1 MIGLTALAAWAATTL
16 TMLLAWAS
24 FDGPGQG
31 RRVEFEWPHELQDAD
46 LAAQRLTEL
55 GLVRSPRLLA
65 LYLRLSGVTPEPGPH
80 LLNDALS
87 PRELLQRLAR
97 RTTRATSRVTIP
109 EGWHHLQIAE
119 RLDREQI
126 CSMSSFRSAV
136 TDRALLAELGVP
148 AASAEGYLFPAGYE
162 LGLDSDPKNVVRLLV
177 NEAKK
182 RLSKLDREQGG
193 ALLRAQRERGLVEH
207 ELVILASIVEKE
219 ARHAEERPT
228 IASVFFNRLSDPE
241 FLPQRTLQSDPT
253 AGYGCTVFPERAP
266 SCRGY
271 GGQITPAMLRD
282 AQNPYNTYRHPGL
295 PPGPICNP
303 GEAAFVAVLSPAKT
317 DFLFFVSRGDG
328 RHTFSRS
335 FADHNAAIERNR
347 R

>member
-1 MIGLTALAAWAATTL
+1 MGIAALAAWAATTL

-31 RRVEFEWPHELQDAD
+31 RRVELDWPRDLLDAD
-46 LAAQRLTEL
+46 GAAHHLTEL
-55 GLVRSPRLLA
+55 GLIRSPRLMA
-65 LYLRLSGVTPEPGPH
+65 LYMRLSGVTPEPGSH

-97 RTTRATSRVTIP
+97 RTTRASSRVTIP
-109 EGWHHLQIAE
+109 EGWHHLQIGE
-119 RLDREQI
+119 RLDQEQI
-126 CSMSSFRSAV
+126 CTAGSFRSAV

-148 AASAEGYLFPAGYE
+148 AESAEGYLFPASYD
-162 LGLDSDPKNVVRLLV
+162 LGLDSDPKTVVRLLV
-177 NEAKK
+177 REAKK

-193 ALLRAQRERGLVEH
+193 ALLRAQRERNLDEHQLV
-207 ELVILASIVEKE
+207 VLASIVEKE
-219 ARHAEERPT
+219 ARHADERPT

-253 AGYGCTVFPERAP
+253 AGYGCAVFPELAE
-266 SCRGY
+266 SCKGY
-271 GGQITPAMLRD
+271 SGQITPAMLRD
-282 AQNPYNTYRHPGL
+282 AQNRYNTYRHPGL

-303 GEAAFVAVLSPAKT
+303 GEAALAAVLSPAKT

-335 FADHNAAIERNR
+335 FADHNAAIERSR
-347 R
+347 QR